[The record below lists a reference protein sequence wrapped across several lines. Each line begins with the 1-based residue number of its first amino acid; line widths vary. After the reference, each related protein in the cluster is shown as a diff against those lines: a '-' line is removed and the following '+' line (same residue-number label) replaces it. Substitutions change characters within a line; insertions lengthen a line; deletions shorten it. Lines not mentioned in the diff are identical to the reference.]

1 MNYYLCNK
9 FVLNIFFLFYTQL
22 YNYYKSVNM
31 AEDNQEE
38 IMKFDDEEEKEDE

>member
-1 MNYYLCNK
+1 M
-9 FVLNIFFLFYTQL
+9 FYVQL